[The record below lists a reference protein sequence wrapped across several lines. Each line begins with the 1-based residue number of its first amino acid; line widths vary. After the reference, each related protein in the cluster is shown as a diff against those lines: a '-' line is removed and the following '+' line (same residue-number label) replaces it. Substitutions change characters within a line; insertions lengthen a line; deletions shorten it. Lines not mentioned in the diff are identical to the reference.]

1 MQAKRIPEPI
11 DGAPFIA
18 GCVTLLR
25 QFHSD
30 NTHHCLLLL
39 GQYTRSIVE
48 TQITTRLYYSTII
61 INNILCSTEQVL
73 YGIIHC
79 ISNIIIVMTYE

>member
-1 MQAKRIPEPI
+1 MLAKKAPDPL

-30 NTHHCLLLL
+30 NTEHCLTLL
-39 GQYTRSIVE
+39 GQYVRSMVDN
-48 TQITTRLYYSTII
+48 QAQR
-61 INNILCSTEQVL
+61 
-73 YGIIHC
+73 
-79 ISNIIIVMTYE
+79 

>member
-1 MQAKRIPEPI
+1 MLAKRTSDPL

-30 NTHHCLLLL
+30 NSHHCLLLL
-39 GQYTRSIVE
+39 GQYIRSTVE
-48 TQITTRLYYSTII
+48 TQV
-61 INNILCSTEQVL
+61 NNP
-73 YGIIHC
+73 
-79 ISNIIIVMTYE
+79 

>member
-1 MQAKRIPEPI
+1 MLAKRLPDPI

-30 NTHHCLLLL
+30 NTHHCLSLL
-39 GQYTRSIVE
+39 GQYIRSTIE
-48 TQITTRLYYSTII
+48 TQVTSR
-61 INNILCSTEQVL
+61 
-73 YGIIHC
+73 
-79 ISNIIIVMTYE
+79 

>member
-1 MQAKRIPEPI
+1 MLAKRLPDPI

-30 NTHHCLLLL
+30 NTHHCLLLV
-39 GQYTRSIVE
+39 GQYIRSIVDS
-48 TQITTRLYYSTII
+48 QIST
-61 INNILCSTEQVL
+61 
-73 YGIIHC
+73 G
-79 ISNIIIVMTYE
+79 

>member
-1 MQAKRIPEPI
+1 MLAKRLPEPI

-39 GQYTRSIVE
+39 GQYIRSIID
-48 TQITTRLYYSTII
+48 TQMNTKLV
-61 INNILCSTEQVL
+61 INVVN
-73 YGIIHC
+73 
-79 ISNIIIVMTYE
+79 